1 MNFLTTQF
9 INNIDNYYEQI
20 TKHKDEIMLEFKND
34 KEQKFTL
41 LLTQKLSILD
51 NLQKYIIKYKN
62 LANKEKLFSEKAKMK
77 DLAGK

>member
-9 INNIDNYYEQI
+9 VNNIDNYYEQI